1 MRQLNIHTA
10 YKHDSTTHQ
19 LAEER
24 GINIKLYFV
33 SY

>member
-1 MRQLNIHTA
+1 MWQFTIHTV

-19 LAEER
+19 WAEER